1 MGQPFDGSLDDGV
14 FADDASIFVIGSSF
28 IKSNHKTG
36 LQLNILFIYKSVAIS
51 IN

>member
-14 FADDASIFVIGSSF
+14 FVDDASIFVICSSF

-36 LQLNILFIYKSVAIS
+36 QQFKILFIYKSVQYR
-51 IN
+51 